1 MLVREHHA
9 HCRSQGLRPC
19 VWVSDR
25 RGRPVMATHQCAHFA
40 PARENHGIFLRSS
53 AEVIR
58 NQGQILAST
67 LRCQIPTRHTRS
79 KVSCPYLA
87 ARNPAVRSIPTIGR
101 SRGCRRTAASARSGH
116 LLPAK
121 PPVGEALT
129 QDVPAQFRCAPP
141 QAVVVS
147 PTVQRP
153 LWVENGHSRRLVEA
167 LCKLAHTPLHKPGLV
182 ASLFY
187 GASVLQNHQSR

>member
-1 MLVREHHA
+1 
-9 HCRSQGLRPC
+9 
-19 VWVSDR
+19 
-25 RGRPVMATHQCAHFA
+25 MATHQCAHFA
-40 PARENHGIFLRSS
+40 SARENHGIFLRSS

-87 ARNPAVRSIPTIGR
+87 ARNPAVRSSPTIGR

-121 PPVGEALT
+121 PPVGEAPT

-141 QAVVVS
+141 KQSSFLPPFNARFGWRTDIHVDLLKRFANLRTPRCTKLGSS
-147 PTVQRP
+147 PHYFMVHLFCRTLKVDKFQNQ
-153 LWVENGHSRRLVEA
+153 LARLVAAILES
-167 LCKLAHTPLHKPGLV
+167 PLPQ
-182 ASLFY
+182 F
-187 GASVLQNHQSR
+187 